1 MAHSLTDSLTDSFA
15 FASVFVFVSIH
26 SLSSLSDHIILTCF
40 VCLSCQIACC
50 LRLLTMRGPH
60 PRIPFLPLPLLLF
73 KLSSLLFQAPHSPV
87 YNPKLHT
94 PLVACIQLSFY
105 VGRLH
110 FSHTS
115 LPLSLCCPS
124 GWSGPTRA
132 CLFVSRQAL
141 GLMPP

>member
-60 PRIPFLPLPLLLF
+60 SPAPSPAAPLQAQLSTLASSTLPTAHC
-73 KLSSLLFQAPHSPV
+73 QAPHSSCC
-87 YNPKLHT
+87 LHST
-94 PLVACIQLSFY
+94 IFLRWP
-105 VGRLH
+105 
-110 FSHTS
+110 TS
-115 LPLSLCCPS
+115 LLAHFTSPLCLLPP

>member
-60 PRIPFLPLPLLLF
+60 PLPPSSPARSSSSALYSP
-73 KLSSLLFQAPHSPV
+73 KLHT
-87 YNPKLHT
+87 PKLHT

-115 LPLSLCCPS
+115 LPLSAHPP

>member
-1 MAHSLTDSLTDSFA
+1 MAHSLTDSFA

-60 PRIPFLPLPLLLF
+60 PRIPLFLLPLPLF
-73 KLSSLLFQAPHSPV
+73 KLSSLLSQAPHSQAPHSSCC
-87 YNPKLHT
+87 LHST
-94 PLVACIQLSFY
+94 IFLRWP
-105 VGRLH
+105 
-110 FSHTS
+110 TS
-115 LPLSLCCPS
+115 LLAHFTSPLSLCSPP

>member
-60 PRIPFLPLPLLLF
+60 
-73 KLSSLLFQAPHSPV
+73 SSSCPSSSSALYS
-87 YNPKLHT
+87 PKLHT
-94 PLVACIQLSFY
+94 PHCTLPSSTLLLLPAFNYLFTLADFTS
-105 VGRLH
+105 RTLH
-110 FSHTS
+110 FPSPPC
-115 LPLSLCCPS
+115 LS

>member
-60 PRIPFLPLPLLLF
+60 PRIPALPLPLPALQAQ
-73 KLSSLLFQAPHSPV
+73 LSTLPSFTLPSVHSQAPHSSCC
-87 YNPKLHT
+87 LHST
-94 PLVACIQLSFY
+94 IFLRWP
-105 VGRLH
+105 
-110 FSHTS
+110 TS
-115 LPLSLCCPS
+115 LLAHFTAPLFSPP

>member
-1 MAHSLTDSLTDSFA
+1 MAHSLTDSFA

-60 PRIPFLPLPLLLF
+60 SPHSCSLCPCPSSSSALYSPKLYTPHCTLLSSTLLLLPAF
-73 KLSSLLFQAPHSPV
+73 NYLFTLADFTSR
-87 YNPKLHT
+87 T
-94 PLVACIQLSFY
+94 
-105 VGRLH
+105 LH
-110 FSHTS
+110 FPS
-115 LPLSLCCPS
+115 PLSAAPS